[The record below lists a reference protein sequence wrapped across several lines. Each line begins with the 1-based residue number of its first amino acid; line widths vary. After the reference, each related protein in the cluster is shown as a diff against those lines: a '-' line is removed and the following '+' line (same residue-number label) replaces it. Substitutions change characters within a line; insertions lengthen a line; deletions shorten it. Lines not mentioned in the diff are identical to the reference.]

1 MPVYRIQ
8 PYNAYQSC
16 SKTPGLL
23 ERVSMDQMF
32 AYLVLD
38 NLSIDLEVLTK
49 DGIGSV
55 VSGVKLN
62 HHVEIDYMVQL
73 WGKKKTT
80 LTSKKISFLLAG
92 LTFAFFFP
100 LSVSFLSESARISF
114 CCFQSKN
121 NYC

>member
-1 MPVYRIQ
+1 MTVYRIQ

-62 HHVEIDYMVQL
+62 LHVETDYMVQL

-92 LTFAFFFP
+92 PACFL
-100 LSVSFLSESARISF
+100 LSSF
-114 CCFQSKN
+114 CFFSV
-121 NYC
+121 